1 MNQLALNKWPENHN
15 PACADLLTMAEQE
28 LAAFFNS
35 VRELFGSHQ
44 AEVAAEDWL
53 HELTVIKGLPASAR
67 EWRHLTINAAA
78 RLASRV
84 KTAHKAA

>member
-1 MNQLALNKWPENHN
+1 MPGTDVIDFPSLETELAAP
-15 PACADLLTMAEQE
+15 MAEQE

-53 HELTVIKGLPASAR
+53 HELTAIKGLPASAR
-67 EWRHLTINAAA
+67 NGDTSLSTLRHGC
-78 RLASRV
+78 ASRV